1 MKNDTSRQVDELM
14 EELADGYLEACH
26 REEEQSPKELVFSL
40 IENSRSASRSAL
52 MMECLQAWKQ
62 SGISKTE
69 FIDQINAY
77 SDYMRCL
84 GLLLKATAI
93 ASEQVIPN

>member
-1 MKNDTSRQVDELM
+1 MKNDTSNQVDELM
-14 EELADGYLEACH
+14 EELADGYLEAWH
-26 REEEQSPKELVFSL
+26 REEEQSPQELVFSL
-40 IENSRSASRSAL
+40 IENSRSAL
-52 MMECLQAWKQ
+52 MMDCLQAWKQ

-93 ASEQVIPN
+93 ASEQVIPD

>member
-1 MKNDTSRQVDELM
+1 MKNDTSKQVDELM
-14 EELADGYLEACH
+14 EELADGYLEAWH

-40 IENSRSASRSAL
+40 IENSRSAL

-93 ASEQVIPN
+93 ASEQVIPD